1 MKKPL
6 YWGLFIESN
15 DAIKASLEK
24 TISHMHVTYGFK
36 KEMPEE
42 LLGISTIITVN
53 AYGNNGDNEGYKI
66 KSIPHEER
74 WKSSKHT
81 Q

>member
-1 MKKPL
+1 
-6 YWGLFIESN
+6 
-15 DAIKASLEK
+15 
-24 TISHMHVTYGFK
+24 MHVTYGFK